1 VSGGVTATT
10 EQKESAMRVFE
21 LAKQLGKTSKE
32 LLADLAK
39 QGTPLKNHMSVLE
52 EDVVEALMKKYGAK
66 KEAAPEPAAPRRGQV
81 LIKKRAQAEAPAAA
95 VEEALVAPP
104 LPEIAAPPPTPAPAP
119 KPTPEVFRPHAPVVV
134 PQPPMPEPIRPAAAP
149 STVPGAP
156 PRGPVSTET
165 ALKEREKEKERERL
179 KKGLKKGTKRDK
191 EEEVAAVPLQQDAL
205 VWQDFK
211 PLHRRDE
218 RMRAQLR
225 RAHSGAPTAEATKPR
240 KKTVKLHPGLTVKD
254 LADLLG
260 VKAVQVIGQLM
271 AMGTAATIN
280 QTVDLDA
287 SVLVAEHF
295 GVKAEGVAERTEEE
309 MIETVPDE
317 PGMRVPRPPVVTIM
331 GHVDHGKTS
340 LLDAIRSTKVTEQ
353 EAGGIT
359 QHIGAYTVSVH
370 GKSVT
375 FLDTPGHEAFTS
387 LRARGAKVTDLVVL
401 VVAADD
407 GVMPQTVEAI
417 NHAKA
422 GDTPIIVAL
431 NKMDKPDAQPDR
443 VKNQLSEHGLISEA
457 WGGTT
462 IFVEVSAKKKT
473 GLDALLEMIL
483 LQADVLELKA
493 NPNRPAVGAIIES
506 RLDKGRGPVATVLVQ
521 DGTLQVGDL
530 FVTGSQSGKV
540 RALLDDMGRRVD
552 KAGPSTPV
560 ELIGLEGIP
569 SAGDLFQVVKDDRT
583 AKDIVETRLGK
594 ARAAGVGGA
603 AAPRKMTLEDL
614 YGKMAEGAAKE
625 LLIVLKADAQGSAEA
640 LRHSLEKLSTDQVRL
655 RVLHDG
661 IGGITESDVLLAAAS
676 DAVIIGFNVRPDG
689 KAQAVADRE
698 HVDIRTYRIIYE
710 AVDNVR
716 AAMEGLL
723 APTLKEQVMGRAEVR
738 QVFMVPRAGAIAGS
752 YVSQGMISRASAGV
766 RVIRDGV
773 VVYQGK
779 LGSLRRFKDD
789 VREVQTGYECGIGVE
804 NFNDIK
810 VGDIL
815 EVFSIEKVAAKL

>member
-1 VSGGVTATT
+1 
-10 EQKESAMRVFE
+10 MRVFE

-32 LLADLAK
+32 LLAELAK
-39 QGTPLKNHMSVLE
+39 QGTALKNHMSVVDD
-52 EDVVEALMKKYGAK
+52 DVVDALLKKYGAK
-66 KEAAPEPAAPRRGQV
+66 KEAATAPAPKRGQV
-81 LIKKRAQAEAPAAA
+81 LIKKRPQAEVVAPETPIAPAVMPTPESA
-95 VEEALVAPP
+95 P
-104 LPEIAAPPPTPAPAP
+104 LPPPAARPA
-119 KPTPEVFRPHAPVVV
+119 PEVFRPHAPVVV
-134 PQPPMPEPIRPAAAP
+134 PQPPFPEPPKPAGPAP
-149 STVPGAP
+149 VTPVVP
-156 PRGPVSTET
+156 PRGPVAGEVSV
-165 ALKEREKEKERERL
+165 KEREKERERL
-179 KKGLKKGTKRDK
+179 KKLKKGVKRDK
-191 EEEVAAVPLQQDAL
+191 DEETAAVPLQQDAL

-218 RMRAQLR
+218 RLRAQLR
-225 RAHSGAPTAEATKPR
+225 RAHQGTTNLEPTKPR
-240 KKTVKLHPGLTVKD
+240 KKSVKLHAGLTVKD

-260 VKAVQVIGQLM
+260 VKVTQVIGQLM
-271 AMGTAATIN
+271 AMGTMATVN
-280 QTVDLDA
+280 QSVELDA
-287 SVLVAEHF
+287 AVLVAEHF

-309 MIETVPDE
+309 LIEAVPDE
-317 PGMRVPRPPVVTIM
+317 PAMRVPRPPVVTIM

-340 LLDAIRSTKVTEQ
+340 LLDAIRSTKVTEE

-407 GVMPQTVEAI
+407 GVMPQTVEAV

-422 GDTPIIVAL
+422 GEVPIIVAV
-431 NKMDKPDAQPDR
+431 NKIDKPEAQPDR
-443 VKNQLSEHGLISEA
+443 VKNQLAEHGLIPEA

-462 IFVEVSAKKKT
+462 IFVDVSAKKKT
-473 GLDALLEMIL
+473 GLETLLEMIL
-483 LQADVLELKA
+483 LQADVLELRA
-493 NPNRPAVGAIIES
+493 NPNKPAVGTIIEA

-521 DGTLQVGDL
+521 DGTLRVGDL
-530 FVTGSQSGKV
+530 FVTGVQSGKV
-540 RALLDDMGRRVD
+540 RALLDDMGRRAD

-560 ELIGLEGIP
+560 ELIGLEGMP

-583 AKDIVETRLGK
+583 AKEIVATRVEK
-594 ARAAGVGGA
+594 ARPSGQAGP

-614 YGKMAEGAAKE
+614 YGKTGEGAAKE
-625 LLIVLKADAQGSAEA
+625 LLIVLKADVQGSLEA
-640 LRHSLEKLSTDQVRL
+640 LKHSLEKLSTDQVRL
-655 RVLHDG
+655 SVLHHG

-676 DAVIIGFNVRPDG
+676 NAVVIGFNVRPES
-689 KAQAVADRE
+689 KAQTVAERE

-710 AVDNVR
+710 AVDEVR

-723 APTLKEQVMGRAEVR
+723 APTLKEQSLGRAEVR
-738 QVFMVPRAGAIAGS
+738 QVFMIPRVGAVAGS
-752 YVSQGMISRASAGV
+752 YVTQGVITRASSGV

-789 VREVQTGYECGIGVE
+789 VREVQSGYECGIGVE

-810 VGDIL
+810 VGDVL
-815 EVFSIEKVAAKL
+815 EAFTVEKIAAKL

>member
-1 VSGGVTATT
+1 MAVRTD
-10 EQKESAMRVFE
+10 QKDSAMRVFE
-21 LAKQLGKTSKE
+21 LAKQLGKTSKD
-32 LLADLAK
+32 LLAELAK
-39 QGTPLKNHMSVLE
+39 QGAVLKNHMSVVD
-52 EDVVEALMKKYGAK
+52 EDVVEALLKKYGAK
-66 KEAAPEPAAPRRGQV
+66 KDPVTDASAPKRGQV
-81 LIKKRAQAEAPAAA
+81 LIKKRAQPEAVVSEAPIVAAPAAA
-95 VEEALVAPP
+95 QET
-104 LPEIAAPPPTPAPAP
+104 APPPPPAARPGP
-119 KPTPEVFRPHAPVVV
+119 DVFRPHAPVVV
-134 PQPPMPEPIRPAAAP
+134 PQPPLPEPVRPVAAAP
-149 STVPGAP
+149 APAAP
-156 PRGPVSTET
+156 PRGVVT
-165 ALKEREKEKERERL
+165 ADTSSKEREKERERL
-179 KKGLKKGTKRDK
+179 KKLKKGGKRDK
-191 EEEVAAVPLQQDAL
+191 DDATAAVPLQQDAL

-225 RAHSGAPTAEATKPR
+225 RAHQGTTNLEPTKPR
-240 KKTVKLHPGLTVKD
+240 KKTVKLHAGLTVKD

-260 VKAVQVIGQLM
+260 VKAGQVISQLM
-271 AMGTAATIN
+271 AMGTVAAIN
-280 QTVDLDA
+280 QSVDLEA
-287 SVLVAEHF
+287 AVLVAEHF

-309 MIETVPDE
+309 LIDTVPDE
-317 PGMRVPRPPVVTIM
+317 PALRVPRPPVVTIM

-340 LLDAIRSTKVTEQ
+340 LLDAIRTTKVTEE

-407 GVMPQTVEAI
+407 GVMPQTVEAV
-417 NHAKA
+417 NHARA
-422 GDTPIIVAL
+422 GDVPIIVAV
-431 NKMDKPDAQPDR
+431 NKIDKPEAQPDR
-443 VKNQLSEHGLISEA
+443 IKNQLNEHGLVPEA

-473 GLDALLEMIL
+473 GLDTLLEMIL
-483 LQADVLELKA
+483 LQADVLELRA
-493 NPNRPAVGAIIES
+493 NPSKPAVGTVIEA

-521 DGTLQVGDL
+521 EGTLQVGEL
-530 FVTGSQSGKV
+530 FVTGVQSGKV
-540 RALLDDMGRRVD
+540 RALLDDLGRRTD

-560 ELIGLEGIP
+560 ELIGLEGMP
-569 SAGDLFQVVKDDRT
+569 VAGDLFQVVKDDRT
-583 AKDIVETRLGK
+583 AKEIVDARREK
-594 ARAAGVGGA
+594 ARASGQLGP
-603 AAPRKMTLEDL
+603 AAPKKMTLEDL
-614 YGKMAEGAAKE
+614 YGKTGESVAKD
-625 LLIVLKADAQGSAEA
+625 LLIVLKADVQGSMEA

-676 DAVIIGFNVRPDG
+676 NAVVIGFNVRPDG
-689 KAQAVADRE
+689 KAQTVADRE

-710 AVDNVR
+710 AVDDVR

-723 APTLKEQVMGRAEVR
+723 APTLREQSLGRAEVR
-738 QVFMVPRAGAIAGS
+738 QVFMIPRAGAVAGS
-752 YVSQGMISRASAGV
+752 YVSQGVISRASSGI
-766 RVIRDGV
+766 RVVRDGV

-789 VREVQTGYECGIGVE
+789 VREVQSGYECGIGVE

-815 EVFSIEKVAAKL
+815 EAFSIEKVAAKL

>member
-1 VSGGVTATT
+1 MGGTSSTT
-10 EQKESAMRVFE
+10 SHKDSVMRVFE

-39 QGTPLKNHMSVLE
+39 QGTTLKNHMSVVDD
-52 EDVVEALMKKYGAK
+52 DVVEALLKKHGAK
-66 KEAAPEPAAPRRGQV
+66 KDAAAAPAPKRGQV
-81 LIKKRAQAEAPAAA
+81 LIKKRAQAEVAAP
-95 VEEALVAPP
+95 EAPVSPP
-104 LPEIAAPPPTPAPAP
+104 VTPAQEAAPPPQPAAR
-119 KPTPEVFRPHAPVVV
+119 TGPEVFRPHAPVVV
-134 PQPPMPEPIRPAAAP
+134 PQPPLPEPLKPAAAAPVTP
-149 STVPGAP
+149 SAP
-156 PRGPVSTET
+156 PRGPVTGDVSS
-165 ALKEREKEKERERL
+165 KEREKERERL
-179 KKGLKKGTKRDK
+179 KKLKKGGKRDK
-191 EEEVAAVPLQQDAL
+191 DEETAAVPLQQDAL

-218 RMRAQLR
+218 RLRAQMR
-225 RAHSGAPTAEATKPR
+225 RAHQGTTNLEPTKPR
-240 KKTVKLHPGLTVKD
+240 KKTVKLRAGLTVKD

-260 VKAVQVIGQLM
+260 VKVAQVIGQFM
-271 AMGTAATIN
+271 AMGTMATIN

-287 SVLVAEHF
+287 AVLVAEHF

-309 MIETVPDE
+309 LIDTVPDE
-317 PGMRVPRPPVVTIM
+317 PAMRVPRPPVVTIM

-340 LLDAIRSTKVTEQ
+340 LLDAIRSTKVTEE

-407 GVMPQTVEAI
+407 GVMPQTVEAV

-422 GDTPIIVAL
+422 GEVPIIVAV
-431 NKMDKPDAQPDR
+431 NKIDKPEAQPDR
-443 VKNQLSEHGLISEA
+443 IKNQLNEHGLIPEA

-473 GLDALLEMIL
+473 GLDTLLEMIL
-483 LQADVLELKA
+483 LQADVLELRA
-493 NPNRPAVGAIIES
+493 NPSKPAVGTIVEA

-521 DGTLQVGDL
+521 DGTLHVGDL
-530 FVTGSQSGKV
+530 FVTGVQSGKV
-540 RALLDDMGRRVD
+540 RALLDDMGRRTD

-560 ELIGLEGIP
+560 ELIGLEGMP

-583 AKDIVETRLGK
+583 AKEIVATRLEK
-594 ARAAGVGGA
+594 ARAGGQVGP
-603 AAPRKMTLEDL
+603 APRKMTLEDL
-614 YGKMAEGAAKE
+614 YGKTGEGVAKE
-625 LLIVLKADAQGSAEA
+625 LLIVLKADVQGSLEA
-640 LRHSLEKLSTDQVRL
+640 LKHSLEKLSTDQVRL
-655 RVLHDG
+655 SVLHHG

-676 DAVIIGFNVRPDG
+676 NAVVIGFNVRPES
-689 KAQAVADRE
+689 KAQSVAERE

-710 AVDNVR
+710 AVDEVR

-723 APTLKEQVMGRAEVR
+723 APTLKEQSLGRAEVR
-738 QVFMVPRAGAIAGS
+738 QVFMIPRVGAVAGS
-752 YVSQGMISRASAGV
+752 YVTQGVITRASSGV

-789 VREVQTGYECGIGVE
+789 VREVQSGYECGIGVE

-810 VGDIL
+810 VGDVL
-815 EVFSIEKVAAKL
+815 EAFTVEKIAAKL

>member
-1 VSGGVTATT
+1 
-10 EQKESAMRVFE
+10 MRVFE

-32 LLADLAK
+32 ILADLAK
-39 QGTPLKNHMSVLE
+39 QGTALKNHMSVLD
-52 EDVVEALMKKYGAK
+52 EDVVEALVKKYAPK
-66 KEAAPEPAAPRRGQV
+66 KEVASASAAPRRGQV
-81 LIKKRAQAEAPAAA
+81 LIKKRVQAEAPVA
-95 VEEALVAPP
+95 VAEAPIEAPP
-104 LPEIAAPPPTPAPAP
+104 APEAPPPPPARPVP
-119 KPTPEVFRPHAPVVV
+119 DVFRPHAPVVV
-134 PQPPMPEPIRPAAAP
+134 PQPPMPEPVRPIVVTA
-149 STVPGAP
+149 TAP
-156 PRGPVSTET
+156 PAPARGAVSAET
-165 ALKEREKEKERERL
+165 AVKEREKERERL
-179 KKGLKKGTKRDK
+179 KKGLKKGAKREK
-191 EEEVAAVPLQQDAL
+191 EAEAAVPLQQDAL

-225 RAHSGAPTAEATKPR
+225 RAHQGGPTLEATKPR
-240 KKTVKLHPGLTVKD
+240 KKTVKLRAGLTVKD

-260 VKAVQVIGQLM
+260 VKVAQVIGQLM
-271 AMGTAATIN
+271 SVGTAATIN
-280 QTVDLDA
+280 QPVDLDA
-287 SVLVAEHF
+287 AVLVAEHF

-309 MIETVPDE
+309 MIETVPDA
-317 PGMRVPRPPVVTIM
+317 PAMRVPRPPVVTIM

-431 NKMDKPDAQPDR
+431 NKIDKPEAQPDR

-493 NPNRPAVGAIIES
+493 NPNKPAVGAIIEA

-530 FVTGSQSGKV
+530 FVTGAQSGKV
-540 RALLDDMGRRVD
+540 RALLDDVGRRVD

-560 ELIGLEGIP
+560 ELIGLEGMP
-569 SAGDLFQVVKDDRT
+569 MAGDLFQVVKDDRT
-583 AKDIVETRLGK
+583 AKDIVEARLGK
-594 ARAAGVGGA
+594 ARAAGVGVA
-603 AAPRKMTLEDL
+603 ATPRKMTLEDL
-614 YGKMAEGAAKE
+614 YGKMAEGGAKE
-625 LLIVLKADAQGSAEA
+625 LLVVIKADVQGSLEA
-640 LRHSLEKLSTDQVRL
+640 LRHSLEKLSTDQVRV

-676 DAVIIGFNVRPDG
+676 NAVIIGFNVRPES
-689 KAQAVADRE
+689 KAQGAAERE
-698 HVDIRTYRIIYE
+698 RVDIRTYRIIYE
-710 AVDNVR
+710 AVDDVR

-723 APTLKEQVMGRAEVR
+723 APTLKEQVLGRAEVR
-738 QVFMVPRAGAIAGS
+738 QVFMVPRAGAVAGS
-752 YVSQGMISRASAGV
+752 YVSQGVISRASAGV

>member
-1 VSGGVTATT
+1 
-10 EQKESAMRVFE
+10 MRVFE

-39 QGTPLKNHMSVLE
+39 QGTTLKNHMSVVDD
-52 EDVVEALMKKYGAK
+52 DVVEALLKKHGAK
-66 KEAAPEPAAPRRGQV
+66 KDATTATAPKRGQV
-81 LIKKRAQAEAPAAA
+81 LIKKRPQAEVAVSEAP
-95 VEEALVAPP
+95 VSPP
-104 LPEIAAPPPTPAPAP
+104 VMPAQEAAPPPQSAARTG
-119 KPTPEVFRPHAPVVV
+119 PEVFRPHAPVVV
-134 PQPPMPEPIRPAAAP
+134 PQPPLPEPLKPAAAAP
-149 STVPGAP
+149 VTPAAP
-156 PRGPVSTET
+156 PRGPVMGDVSS
-165 ALKEREKEKERERL
+165 KEREKERERL
-179 KKGLKKGTKRDK
+179 KKLKKGGKRDK
-191 EEEVAAVPLQQDAL
+191 DEETAAVPLQQDAL

-218 RMRAQLR
+218 RLRAQMR
-225 RAHSGAPTAEATKPR
+225 RAHQGTTNLEPTKPR
-240 KKTVKLHPGLTVKD
+240 KKTVKLRAGLTVKD

-260 VKAVQVIGQLM
+260 VKVAQVIGQFM
-271 AMGTAATIN
+271 AMGTMATVN
-280 QTVDLDA
+280 QSVDLDA
-287 SVLVAEHF
+287 AVLVAEHF

-309 MIETVPDE
+309 LIDTVPDE
-317 PGMRVPRPPVVTIM
+317 PAMRVPRPPVVTIM

-340 LLDAIRSTKVTEQ
+340 LLDAIRSTKVTEE

-407 GVMPQTVEAI
+407 GVMPQTVEAV

-422 GDTPIIVAL
+422 GEVPIIVAV
-431 NKMDKPDAQPDR
+431 NKIDKPEAQPDR
-443 VKNQLSEHGLISEA
+443 IKNQLNEHGLIPEA

-473 GLDALLEMIL
+473 GLDTLLEMIL
-483 LQADVLELKA
+483 LQADVLELRA
-493 NPNRPAVGAIIES
+493 NPSKPAVGTIVEA

-521 DGTLQVGDL
+521 DGTLRVGDL
-530 FVTGSQSGKV
+530 FVTGVQSGKV
-540 RALLDDMGRRVD
+540 RALLDDMGRRTD

-560 ELIGLEGIP
+560 ELIGLEGMP

-583 AKDIVETRLGK
+583 AKEIVATRLEK
-594 ARAAGVGGA
+594 ARAGGQVGP
-603 AAPRKMTLEDL
+603 APRKMTLEDL
-614 YGKMAEGAAKE
+614 YGKTGEGVAKE
-625 LLIVLKADAQGSAEA
+625 LLIVLKADVQGSLEA
-640 LRHSLEKLSTDQVRL
+640 LKHSLEKLSTDQVRL
-655 RVLHDG
+655 SVLHHG

-676 DAVIIGFNVRPDG
+676 DAVVIGFNVRPES
-689 KAQAVADRE
+689 KAQSVAERE

-710 AVDNVR
+710 AVDEVR

-723 APTLKEQVMGRAEVR
+723 APTLKEQSLGRAEVR
-738 QVFMVPRAGAIAGS
+738 QVFMIPRAGAVAGS
-752 YVSQGMISRASAGV
+752 YVTQGVITRASSGV

-789 VREVQTGYECGIGVE
+789 VREVQSGYECGIGVE

-810 VGDIL
+810 VGDVL
-815 EVFSIEKVAAKL
+815 EVFTVEKIAAKLS